1 MNETQPVAGGTLPVT
16 NVATETPA
24 TDTRPS
30 TLKTADAPP
39 SPGKGTKEKPG
50 RMGGNSL
57 AAVFLPNR
65 VLSPGAMQVLILLQ
79 IVIAIGLWS
88 LSRYDVLPRP
98 MEVLTALPNLWMK
111 QGLAWDLW
119 ASFKLTLEA
128 LLWTTLIGLALS
140 YLTVLPFFR
149 PLAAAVSKGRFL
161 SLAGFSLI
169 FTVVIGGGHPLK
181 LTLLVFGMTVFFVT
195 SMASVVASIPRA
207 DFDYA
212 RTLRMSEW
220 RVVWEVVVLGTIA
233 EAFEVM
239 RQNMAMGWT
248 LLTLVEGIVKSEG
261 GVGTALLAQ
270 GKYFKL
276 PELFAIQLCILLL
289 GLFLDYIIG
298 LLRSAA
304 CPYADLTL
312 ERQAT

>member
-1 MNETQPVAGGTLPVT
+1 MNESQPSVGGTLPTT
-16 NVATETPA
+16 NAVA
-24 TDTRPS
+24 DTHPS
-30 TLKTADAPP
+30 TTKTAAEPVNPP
-39 SPGKGTKEKPG
+39 PGSKKKPG
-50 RMGGNSL
+50 RLGGNTL
-57 AAVFLPNR
+57 GAAFLPNR
-65 VLSPGAMQVLILLQ
+65 VLSPGAMQGMVALQ
-79 IVIAIGLWS
+79 IIVAIGLWS
-88 LSRYDVLPRP
+88 LSPYAVLPRP
-98 MEVLTALPNLWMK
+98 AEVFAALPTLWMK

-149 PLAAAVSKGRFL
+149 PIAAAVSKGRFL

-169 FTVVIGGGHPLK
+169 FTVIIGGGQPLK
-181 LTLLVFGMTVFFVT
+181 LILLVFGMTVFFVT

-248 LLTLVEGIVKSEG
+248 LLTLVEGIVKSGG
-261 GVGTALLAQ
+261 GVGTALLSQ
-270 GKYFKL
+270 EKYFNL
-276 PELFAIQLCILLL
+276 PALFAIQFCVLML

-312 ERQAT
+312 ERQAN

>member
-1 MNETQPVAGGTLPVT
+1 MNETQPVVGGTLPT
-16 NVATETPA
+16 PNVATA
-24 TDTRPS
+24 TAAPDTSPS
-30 TLKTADAPP
+30 GTKTAAEPP
-39 SPGKGTKEKPG
+39 APGKETAEKPG
-50 RMGGNSL
+50 RLGGNPL
-57 AAVFLPNR
+57 AAAFLPNR
-65 VLSPGAMQVLILLQ
+65 VLSAGAMQVMIALQ
-79 IVIAIGLWS
+79 IIVAIGLWS

-98 MEVLTALPNLWMK
+98 AEVLAALPGLWMR

-169 FTVVIGGGHPLK
+169 FTVIIGGGHPLK

-195 SMASVVASIPRA
+195 SMASVVANIPRA

-248 LLTLVEGIVKSEG
+248 LLTLVEGIVKSGG

-270 GKYFKL
+270 EKYFRL
-276 PELFAIQLCILLL
+276 PELFAIQLCVLIL
-289 GLFLDYIIG
+289 GLFLDYVIG

-312 ERQAT
+312 ERQAN

>member
-1 MNETQPVAGGTLPVT
+1 MNENKPVAGGTLSAA
-16 NVATETPA
+16 NVSAESEA
-24 TDTRPS
+24 IDTRPS
-30 TLKTADAPP
+30 GSKTAEEPPAP
-39 SPGKGTKEKPG
+39 GTVTTKKPG
-50 RMGGNSL
+50 RMGGGGL
-57 AAVFLPNR
+57 ASAFLPNR
-65 VLSPGAMQVLILLQ
+65 ILSPVAMQVMIALQ
-79 IVIAIGLWS
+79 ITAAIGLWS
-88 LSRYDVLPRP
+88 LSPYAVLPRP
-98 MEVLTALPNLWMK
+98 AEVLSALPNLWMK

-128 LLWTTLIGLALS
+128 LLWTTLISLALS

-169 FTVVIGGGHPLK
+169 FTVIIGGGHPLK
-181 LTLLVFGMTVFFVT
+181 LTLLIFGMTVFFVT
-195 SMASVVASIPRA
+195 SMASVVAGIPRA

-248 LLTLVEGIVKSEG
+248 LLTLVEGIVKSGG

-270 GKYFKL
+270 EKYFRL
-276 PELFAIQLCILLL
+276 PELFAIQLCVLIM
-289 GLFLDYIIG
+289 GLCLDYVIG
-298 LLRSAA
+298 LLRSVA

-312 ERQAT
+312 ERQAK